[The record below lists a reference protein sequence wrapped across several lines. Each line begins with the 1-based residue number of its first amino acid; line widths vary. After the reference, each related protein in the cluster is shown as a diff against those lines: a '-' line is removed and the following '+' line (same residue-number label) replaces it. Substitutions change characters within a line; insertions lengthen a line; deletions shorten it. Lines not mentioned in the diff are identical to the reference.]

1 LDAPLITISFHFPEF
16 LSSILITF
24 SFQHLPMKPVPEYST
39 VRPGLFHWQGYEPE
53 VKCDCS
59 STAIVTHSGL
69 IFIDP
74 VPLADA
80 PLKDLVAES
89 FSAPAA
95 VVLTSG
101 NHQRESLALAK
112 RFGITVFAPADA
124 WDDIIADQRFRPGDP
139 VAGMESIALPGFGPG
154 ETVFL
159 HEGALI
165 FGDALINLEP
175 EGLRLLPEKYRVD
188 SKQALRS
195 LEALR
200 LLNPELL
207 LFAHGNPITSNSAAR
222 LVASIS

>member
-1 LDAPLITISFHFPEF
+1 
-16 LSSILITF
+16 
-24 SFQHLPMKPVPEYST
+24 MKPVPEYST
-39 VRPGLFHWQGYEPE
+39 LRPGLFHWQGYELE
-53 VKCDCS
+53 VKCDCT
-59 STAIVTHSGL
+59 STAIVTASGL

-74 VPLADA
+74 IPLADA

-112 RFGITVFAPADA
+112 RFGIPVFAPADA
-124 WDDIIADQRFRPGDP
+124 GDDIIADQRFRPGDP

-175 EGLRLLPEKYRVD
+175 EGLRLLPEKYRED
-188 SKQALRS
+188 KKQSIRS
-195 LEALR
+195 LAALKQVK
-200 LLNPELL
+200 PEVL
-207 LFAHGNPITSNSAAR
+207 LFAHGHPITQQATQKLSAI
-222 LVASIS
+222 LGSQG

>member
-1 LDAPLITISFHFPEF
+1 
-16 LSSILITF
+16 
-24 SFQHLPMKPVPEYST
+24 MKPVPEYST
-39 VRPGLFHWQGYEPE
+39 LRPRLFHWQGYEPE
-53 VKCDCS
+53 VKCDCA

-112 RFGITVFAPADA
+112 RFGIPVFAPADA
-124 WDDIIADQRFRPGDP
+124 GDDIIADQRFRPGDP

-159 HEGALI
+159 NEGALI

-175 EGLRLLPEKYRVD
+175 EGLRLLPEKYRED
-188 SKQALRS
+188 KKQSIRS
-195 LEALR
+195 LAALKQVK
-200 LLNPELL
+200 PEVL
-207 LFAHGNPITSNSAAR
+207 LFAHGHPITQQATQKLSAI
-222 LVASIS
+222 LGSQG

>member
-1 LDAPLITISFHFPEF
+1 
-16 LSSILITF
+16 
-24 SFQHLPMKPVPEYST
+24 MKPVPEYST

-59 STAIVTHSGL
+59 STAIVTPAGL

-74 VPLADA
+74 IPLADA
-80 PLKDLVAES
+80 ALKDLVAES

-112 RFGITVFAPADA
+112 CFGIPVFAPENAGE
-124 WDDIIADQRFRPGDP
+124 DIIADQRFSPGDP
-139 VAGMESIALPGFGPG
+139 VAGMETIALPGFGLG

-159 HEGALI
+159 HDDLLI

-175 EGLRLLPEKYRVD
+175 EGLRLLPEKYRQD
-188 SKQALRS
+188 KKQSLRS
-195 LEALR
+195 LEALLPR
-200 LLNPELL
+200 KPGLL
-207 LFAHGNPITSNSAAR
+207 LFAHGHPIIQNAASR
-222 LVASIS
+222 LSGCLSQGA